1 MTQQISIDFT
11 AARRDAGIQR
21 AADHAERE
29 APGWGEGA
37 VAFVQWYARHNRE
50 FLAEDVIE
58 SYIRVGLPEPPD
70 GRAWGAVIRR
80 AAKLGAIQKAGY
92 RPARSSNLSPKVL
105 WRSLA

>member
-1 MTQQISIDFT
+1 MTQISIDF
-11 AARRDAGIQR
+11 AAAKRDTGIQR
-21 AADHAERE
+21 AADHADRKD
-29 APGWGEGA
+29 PGWVEGA
-37 VAFVQWYARHNRE
+37 VGFVQWYARHHRE

-58 SYIRVGLPEPPD
+58 SYSRCGLPEPPD